1 MPGFPAK
8 RCFTGRQP
16 TGDDTKRTKEV
27 VNIIEK
33 LVKEG
38 ARVCYL
44 LPKFQDRL
52 HVGWLYSQ
60 AGAEVRYSGCPLVED
75 FRYTVVDNRAA
86 LIGIPGSAGE
96 KETTKKGYRISSE
109 GLAAILREHFFY
121 CYEESITY
129 EEYLKY
135 TIEHTGSSLRMLSR
149 ELKVDEAELQRIS
162 GR

>member
-1 MPGFPAK
+1 
-8 RCFTGRQP
+8 
-16 TGDDTKRTKEV
+16 
-27 VNIIEK
+27 
-33 LVKEG
+33 
-38 ARVCYL
+38 
-44 LPKFQDRL
+44 
-52 HVGWLYSQ
+52 
-60 AGAEVRYSGCPLVED
+60 VED

-121 CYEESITY
+121 CYEESKTY
-129 EEYLKY
+129 EDYLKY